1 VLVYPV
7 EPRAMPEMGDNAE
20 LVLELDKLHL
30 FDAVTELR
38 LAAA

>member
-1 VLVYPV
+1 
-7 EPRAMPEMGDNAE
+7 MPEMGDNAD

-38 LAAA
+38 LTG